1 MLGARR
7 AGRARAAAPSPGLPG
22 VRVVVGHA
30 PRAGKEA
37 SGGLGVAWTAA
48 RVGVGGRPARSRAP
62 RWPPLSSL
70 SPGARRV
77 GAGTRAQQGA
87 GAVAS
92 GLAEMG
98 FDHATRSLNES
109 VSICPG
115 LGRATLT
122 RGPTQRLSRGL
133 RTGHTESRSPS
144 AFRCEPC
151 SSGIDCIFPFP
162 MTKIFC
168 LSPFRP

>member
-7 AGRARAAAPSPGLPG
+7 AGRARAAAPSPRLPG

-37 SGGLGVAWTAA
+37 GGGLGVAWTAA

-122 RGPTQRLSRGL
+122 RARLSDCPAASVRDTRNRAARQPFGV
-133 RTGHTESRSPS
+133 SRVLQ
-144 AFRCEPC
+144 A
-151 SSGIDCIFPFP
+151 
-162 MTKIFC
+162 
-168 LSPFRP
+168 